1 MGIALAI
8 LMGVIFKKTLFR
20 GESPMFIMELPPYRM
35 PSFRSLMIHT
45 WEKGKHFLVKAGTY
59 ILAVSILTWFLLNL
73 PRGVE
78 NKKDS
83 YLGKVGQVMPPALKP
98 LGFGN
103 WAAAASLTAGL
114 VAKEIVVGTMGEIYV
129 QKQDA
134 KQKDVPSF
142 SDDLKEVGTSFA
154 GAAKSSLSNV
164 ISTFGITSI
173 SAEGSAEK
181 TAEHNTLREVLKNQF
196 TPLSAYA
203 FITFVLLNMPCVIA
217 QVAMVQELGTWKWYG
232 VAFAYQMVPVWGV
245 SALIYQG
252 GKLLGL
258 G

>member
-83 YLGKVGQVMPPALKP
+83 YLGKVGQVMAPALKP

-129 QKQDA
+129 QQQDA

-154 GAAKSSLSNV
+154 DAAQSSLSNV
-164 ISTFGITSI
+164 VSTFGITSI
-173 SAEGSAEK
+173 STEGSAEK
-181 TAEHNTLREVLKNQF
+181 AAEHNTLREVLKNQF
-196 TPLSAYA
+196 TPLSALPSS
-203 FITFVLLNMPCVIA
+203 LLCCYICHA
-217 QVAMVQELGTWKWYG
+217 
-232 VAFAYQMVPVWGV
+232 
-245 SALIYQG
+245 
-252 GKLLGL
+252 
-258 G
+258 